1 MNREEIAEMR
11 ERVSSDIDGLFGMVD
26 DNSDGFI
33 EKDELRAKMEEG
45 FEPLP
50 PGMAD
55 GMNKEQ
61 QIAKFFEIADS
72 NADGKISK
80 DELVGFFNKMLDQLE
95 NQLA

>member
-11 ERVSSDIDGLFGMVD
+11 QRVADDIAGLFAMVD

-55 GMNKEQ
+55 NMTKEQ

-72 NADGKISK
+72 NADGKIS
-80 DELVGFFNKMLDQLE
+80 
-95 NQLA
+95 